1 MGGQLDR
8 SIMKQIN
15 KLTKWETLSKFEDV
29 SEFVHTMTKQIRLFR
44 VIVIKR
50 NITPMSKSWR
60 CANRWREKLS
70 TIKRDF
76 M

>member
-1 MGGQLDR
+1 
-8 SIMKQIN
+8 MKHIN

-29 SEFVHTMTKQIRLFR
+29 SEFVHTMTKTNKAFR

-50 NITPMSKSWR
+50 NITPMLP
-60 CANRWREKLS
+60 NLEDVLTDEEKLS